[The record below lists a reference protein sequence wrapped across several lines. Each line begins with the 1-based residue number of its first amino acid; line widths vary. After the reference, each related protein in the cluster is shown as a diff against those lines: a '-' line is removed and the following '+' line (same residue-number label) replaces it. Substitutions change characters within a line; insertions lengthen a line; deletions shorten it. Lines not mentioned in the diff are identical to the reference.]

1 MRYIFLLLIFLSTDL
16 VSAQSNNC
24 LSASETAKDFFN
36 NNYNYAFADQLNSNL
51 SPDLMHLIQKEVLC
65 KKQGQSCAID
75 WDPWIGGQDGEI
87 ISPPYFKVNTM
98 SDFSANV
105 TVVLKINNGKNNEGS
120 DFIFKNKTTLILKRK
135 SKNSCWEVHDHIL
148 KNNQSI
154 RKILEDSYIKE

>member
-1 MRYIFLLLIFLSTDL
+1 MRYIFFLLMLLSTGL
-16 VSAQSNNC
+16 VSAQSINC

-36 NNYNYAFADQLNSNL
+36 NNYNYAFADQLDSNL

-87 ISPPYFKVNTM
+87 ISQPYFKVNTV

-105 TVVLKINNGKNNEGS
+105 TVVLKINNGLRPDGS
-120 DFIFKNKTTLILKRK
+120 EFVFKNKTIIILKRK
-135 SKNSCWEVHDHIL
+135 SKNSCWEVYDHIL

-154 RKILEDSYIKE
+154 RKILKDNYIQK